1 MLNFEG
7 FNSFDWDEGNIG
19 KNWRKHKVS
28 DLECEQ
34 VFFNQPLLV
43 FPDSQHSEQEERF
56 YVLGHTDNGR
66 RLFLVFTIRGDKI
79 RVISARDM
87 TKKERRFY
95 PA

>member
-1 MLNFEG
+1 MLNFER
-7 FNSFDWDEGNIG
+7 FNSFDWDEGNIA

-34 VFFNQPLLV
+34 IFFNQPLLV
-43 FPDSQHSEQEERF
+43 FPDSQHSEHEERF
-56 YVLGHTDNGR
+56 YVLGRSDKGR

-87 TKKERRFY
+87 SKKERNFY
-95 PA
+95 PL